1 MNIKGKDI
9 YIKFNSED
17 MEVEIPKL
25 ILFDVARQVNKYIE
39 FLQKEKKSKEN
50 FAIGDNINKAEN
62 IFAKILIVSGE
73 PYGRQEVILY
83 LTIAEFLI
91 FRYIVFCNHTIVY
104 FKSIFNIYH
113 TEKFKEL
120 FQQIEGLY
128 GNLSRSEVREYW
140 NYIKKN

>member
-1 MNIKGKDI
+1 MNLKGKAI
-9 YIKFNSED
+9 YIKFNNED

-25 ILFDVARQVNKYIE
+25 ILFDVARQVNKYIG
-39 FLQKEKKSKEN
+39 FLQKEKESKEN
-50 FAIGDNINKAEN
+50 FTISDNINKAEN

-91 FRYIVFCNHTIVY
+91 FRYVVFCNHTIVY

-120 FQQIEGLY
+120 FQQIESLY
-128 GNLSRSEVREYW
+128 NNLSRSEVRAYW
-140 NYIKKN
+140 NYIKNN

>member
-1 MNIKGKDI
+1 MNLKGKAI

-62 IFAKILIVSGE
+62 ILPK
-73 PYGRQEVILY
+73 Y
-83 LTIAEFLI
+83 
-91 FRYIVFCNHTIVY
+91 
-104 FKSIFNIYH
+104 
-113 TEKFKEL
+113 
-120 FQQIEGLY
+120 
-128 GNLSRSEVREYW
+128 
-140 NYIKKN
+140 

>member
-1 MNIKGKDI
+1 MNLKGKAI

-39 FLQKEKKSKEN
+39 FLQKEKKSIEN

>member
-1 MNIKGKDI
+1 MNLKGKAI

-62 IFAKILIVSGE
+62 IFTKILIVSGE
-73 PYGRQEVILY
+73 PYARQEVIIY
-83 LTIAEFLI
+83 LTIAEFFI

-104 FKSIFNIYH
+104 FKSNFNIYH

-120 FQQIEGLY
+120 FQQIESLY
-128 GNLSRSEVREYW
+128 NNLSRSEIREYW
-140 NYIKKN
+140 NYIKNN

>member
-9 YIKFNSED
+9 YIKFSNED
-17 MEVEIPKL
+17 IKIEIPKL
-25 ILFDVARQVNKYIE
+25 ILFDVARQVNKYIG
-39 FLQKEKKSKEN
+39 FLQEERESRDN
-50 FAIGDNINKAEN
+50 FAISDNISKAEN
-62 IFAKILIVSGE
+62 IYTKILIVSGE

-91 FRYIVFCNHTIVY
+91 FRYVVFCNHTIVY

-120 FQQIEGLY
+120 FQQIESLY
-128 GNLSRSEVREYW
+128 NNLSRSEVRAYW
-140 NYIKKN
+140 NYIKNN

>member
-9 YIKFNSED
+9 YIKFNNED
-17 MEVEIPKL
+17 IKIEIPKL
-25 ILFDVARQVNKYIE
+25 ILFDVAGQVNKYIE

-62 IFAKILIVSGE
+62 IFTKILIVSGE
-73 PYGRQEVILY
+73 PYARQEVITY
-83 LTIAEFLI
+83 LTIAEFFI

-104 FKSIFNIYH
+104 FKSNFNIYH

-120 FQQIEGLY
+120 FQQIESLY
-128 GNLSRSEVREYW
+128 NNLSRSEIREYW
-140 NYIKKN
+140 NYIKNN